1 MPILSIG
8 QGALHRESVAIRLVL
23 YVVRH
28 LVLMAKLTRLDDA
41 TKLDKGGNWLL
52 TIRPKCGEATM
63 VLRQP
68 KRESSGRSRP
78 DPGRAEREAAR
89 RAAVQVRRFVAEHKL
104 TRMWTLTLR
113 DETLPEDRPIVVLK
127 LQQFLRRVRLE
138 LPHVVWLAVLEW
150 HPGGHGWHIHIVVN
164 KFVPKWWIQ
173 GSWKHGFV
181 DVRRISVKGDSSSR
195 QAVSKAASYLAKYV
209 SKPAPDGAPGH
220 VPGDHRYYRPLGLG
234 LTELIAEGSFEE
246 MVALAWQY
254 FPAGVGWCWHSS
266 MSDDWRAPPVLV
278 LRSA

>member
-1 MPILSIG
+1 MS
-8 QGALHRESVAIRLVL
+8 AR
-23 YVVRH
+23 
-28 LVLMAKLTRLDDA
+28 TRLDDA

-52 TIRPKCGEATM
+52 TIRPRCGEATM
-63 VLRQP
+63 ISMVP
-68 KRESSGRSRP
+68 KRESSGLSRP
-78 DPGRAEREAAR
+78 DPERADREARR
-89 RAAVQVRRFVAEHKL
+89 RASVQVRRLVAEHRL

-113 DETLPEDRPIVVLK
+113 EETTADERPIVVLK

-164 KFVPKWWIQ
+164 RFVPKQWIQ
-173 GSWKHGFV
+173 TNWKHGFV

-209 SKPAPDGAPGH
+209 SKPAPEGAPPH
-220 VPGDHRYYRPLGLG
+220 VPGDHRYFRPLGLA
-234 LTELIAEGSFEE
+234 LTELVAEGSYED
-246 MVALAWQY
+246 MVRLAWEY
-254 FPAGVGWCWHSS
+254 FPAGVGWIWHSNQS
-266 MSDDWRAPPVLV
+266 EGWRAPPVLV